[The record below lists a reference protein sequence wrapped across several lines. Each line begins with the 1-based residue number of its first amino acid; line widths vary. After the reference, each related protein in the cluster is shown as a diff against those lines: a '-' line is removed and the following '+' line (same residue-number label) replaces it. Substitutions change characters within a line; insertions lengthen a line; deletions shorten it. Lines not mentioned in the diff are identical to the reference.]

1 MHDGDIVE
9 NPPKDGDADKFAAFA
24 AIVSVYEGPLLRYA
38 ARIVR
43 HHDAAQNVV
52 QDTFIK
58 LFKSWKDEFK
68 PSPKLSGWLYC
79 VAHNCAVDCL
89 RRESRHNLLHLRHA
103 REQYAGALM
112 AGGVEVSEAAER
124 AAQALQTLSLR
135 EQQLV
140 ILKIYE
146 DKSYAEISEITGLT
160 VGNVG
165 YILHHAMKKLAAELR
180 KHGSHETETQRQA

>member
-1 MHDGDIVE
+1 ME
-9 NPPKDGDADKFAAFA
+9 NPGKETNADRMAAFDA
-24 AIVSVYEGPLLRYA
+24 VVSEYEGPLIRYA
-38 ARIVR
+38 ARIVC

-58 LFKSWKDEFK
+58 LFRNWKEELK
-68 PSPKLSGWLYC
+68 PCPKLSSWLYC
-79 VAHNCAVDCL
+79 VAHNCAVDHI
-89 RRESRHNLLHLRHA
+89 RKEARHNLLHLRHA
-103 REQYAGALM
+103 REHDPFVGPDRGAGST
-112 AGGVEVSEAAER
+112 VSEAAEQ

-146 DKSYAEISEITGLT
+146 DKSYAEIGEITGLL

-180 KHGSHETETQRQA
+180 KYGHHETELKQQA

>member
-1 MHDGDIVE
+1 M
-9 NPPKDGDADKFAAFA
+9 AAFD
-24 AIVSVYEGPLLRYA
+24 AIVSEYEGALIRYA
-38 ARIVR
+38 ARIVH

-58 LFKSWKDEFK
+58 LFKNWDDDLA
-68 PSPKLSGWLYC
+68 PSPKLSSWLYC
-79 VAHNCAVDCL
+79 VAHNCAVDHL
-89 RRESRHNLLHLRHA
+89 RRESRRHLLHLHHA
-103 REQYAGALM
+103 REHDDFTGPDRGEGFAISDEADQAARAL
-112 AGGVEVSEAAER
+112 R
-124 AAQALQTLSLR
+124 TLTLR

-146 DKSYAEISEITGLT
+146 EKSYAEIGEIAGLS

-180 KHGSHETETQRQA
+180 KHGPHETEPQQQA

>member
-1 MHDGDIVE
+1 VE
-9 NPPKDGDADKFAAFA
+9 NPGTETNADKMAAFN
-24 AIVSVYEGPLLRYA
+24 AIVSEYEGALLRYA
-38 ARIVR
+38 VRIVH

-58 LFKSWKDEFK
+58 LFKNWKDALE
-68 PSPKLSGWLYC
+68 PSPKLSSWLYC
-79 VAHNCAVDCL
+79 VAHNCAVDHL
-89 RRESRHNLLHLRHA
+89 RREARRHLLHLRHA
-103 REQYAGALM
+103 RQREVLAAPDKGP
-112 AGGVEVSEAAER
+112 GFSVSEDAER

-146 DKSYAEISEITGLT
+146 DKSYAEIGEIAGLT

-165 YILHHAMKKLAAELR
+165 YILHHAMRKLAAELR
-180 KHGSHETETQRQA
+180 KHEPHETESKPQA